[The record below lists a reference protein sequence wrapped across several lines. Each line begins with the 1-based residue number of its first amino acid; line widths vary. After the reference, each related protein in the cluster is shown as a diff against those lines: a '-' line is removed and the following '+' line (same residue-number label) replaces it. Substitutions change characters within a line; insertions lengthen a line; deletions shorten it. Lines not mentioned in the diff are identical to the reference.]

1 MQVRCNVYGLINASS
16 GVECLIERDLLEV
29 GEYFHHKD
37 QEYVIV
43 SVVESQGRW
52 FANVIPEGQRR
63 FVRWHPSL
71 PRPQDG
77 TEERETVGTWHQ
89 RLIQAEH
96 KMQVLHEERAHFGER
111 LDRLMHMLELLTKDP
126 EGPQQ

>member
-16 GVECLIERDLLEV
+16 GVECVIEHDALEV

-52 FANVIPEGQRR
+52 FANVVPEGQRR
-63 FVRWHPSL
+63 FVRWHAAP
-71 PRPQDG
+71 PRAQDD
-77 TEERETVGTWHQ
+77 TEERETVGTWRQ
-89 RLIQAEH
+89 RLAQAER

-111 LDRLMHMLELLTKDP
+111 LDRLMHMLELLTKAP